1 MKSVKQYLHLDLST
15 GVLGDSSIPNVV
27 KSLCFS
33 NVLFS
38 IVVCSQVILTWY
50 ETYELPHQRLSDFC
64 NSLIIRS
71 YVLPLGR
78 L

>member
-1 MKSVKQYLHLDLST
+1 MKFVKQYLHLGLST

-38 IVVCSQVILTWY
+38 IVICSQVILTWY

-64 NSLIIRS
+64 NSLIVRF
-71 YVLPLGR
+71 YALPLGR

>member
-1 MKSVKQYLHLDLST
+1 MKFVKQYLHLDLST
-15 GVLGDSSIPNVV
+15 GVLGCSSVANVV

-64 NSLIIRS
+64 NSLIVRF
-71 YVLPLGR
+71 YALPLGR